1 MSGRLKSD
9 QYALGEACLQRVLK
23 DLSFALVLVGFCFF
37 LFLALSMRDLY
48 MSTFNIKTEFV
59 SNSLLLKMIVLN

>member
-23 DLSFALVLVGFCFF
+23 DLSFVLVLVGFCFF
-37 LFLALSMRDLY
+37 LFLALSMRDLS
-48 MSTFNIKTEFV
+48 MSTFNIKTGFV
-59 SNSLLLKMIVLN
+59 SNSLLKMIVLN